1 MMNRR
6 DFLAMSGIS
15 LGTLPCASKTVAEGV
30 YDVRQYGARGDG
42 RRKDTEAIQRAVDEC
57 ASAGGGT
64 VYLSPGIYL
73 SGTVVLKENVTL
85 RLESGATLL
94 GSTDLADYRPQSG
107 PPSTGDANA
116 KHLLF
121 ARDAA
126 NVTVCGAGYIDGQG
140 KSFWV
145 PSGRVPPKPEDA
157 WRDVATYDWK
167 ALDRP
172 SPMLEF
178 FRCRN
183 LRIEDVTIAN
193 APGWTLRP
201 IECDTV
207 LIRGINIR
215 NPVIGPNT
223 DGIDVTCCQNVCIS
237 DCDIRTGDD
246 AICLKSEGPYGPMSL
261 TRNIVI
267 TNCLLTC
274 CCNGLKFGTATRGG
288 FENVAFSN
296 SVIYND
302 VVPLNERVISGV
314 AIEMVDGGWL
324 TGLVVSNIRMQRVRT
339 PIFIRLGDRS
349 RARGIPGTLHG
360 VLIEDVHATGAILTS
375 SITGLPNQAAEDI
388 TVSNVRIDTEERGR
402 AEWIDRAVPEQERSY
417 PEARMFGR
425 LPAYGFYC
433 RHVRG
438 LRLDN
443 VHLATTEPDQRPA
456 LHCDDVEDLRV
467 DGLAASAPASSEPLM
482 RLRNVKRALIA
493 GCQAPERTAMA
504 LAIEGTETHGVH
516 LVGNDFSRAEK
527 VFELRAGASA
537 SGVNQSGDR
546 MPQPNVPQG

>member
-1 MMNRR
+1 MNRR
-6 DFLAMSGIS
+6 DFLVMSGIS
-15 LGTLPCASKTVAEGV
+15 LATSPRVAKAVGEAV

-42 RRKDTEAIQRAVDEC
+42 REKDTEAIQKAVDTC

-64 VYLSPGIYL
+64 VYLSPGTYL
-73 SGTVVLKENVTL
+73 SGTVVLKENVTF

-94 GSTDLADYRPQSG
+94 GSTDLADYRLQPG
-107 PPSTGDANA
+107 PPSKGDANG

-126 NVTVCGAGYIDGQG
+126 NVTVCGGGQIDGQG
-140 KSFWV
+140 KAFWV
-145 PSGRVPPKPEDA
+145 PSNRVAPKPEDA
-157 WRDVATYDWK
+157 WRDVVAYDWK

-178 FRCRN
+178 FHCKN

-193 APGWTLRP
+193 AAGWTLRP
-201 IECDTV
+201 IECDGV

-215 NPVIGPNT
+215 NPVFGPNT
-223 DGIDVTCCQNVCIS
+223 DGIDVTCCENVCIA

-246 AICLKSEGPYGPMSL
+246 AICLKSEGPYGRMGL
-261 TRNIVI
+261 NRNIVI
-267 TNCLLTC
+267 TNCLMTC

-302 VVPLNERVISGV
+302 DVPLNQRVISGV

-324 TGLVVSNIRMQRVRT
+324 TGVVISNIRMQRVRT

-349 RARGIPGTLHG
+349 RAQGIPGKLRG
-360 VLIEDVHATGAILTS
+360 VLIENVHATGAILTS
-375 SITGLPNQAAEDI
+375 SITGLPNQIAEDI
-388 TVSNVRIDTEERGR
+388 TVSNVRIDTEENGK
-402 AEWIDRAVPEQERSY
+402 AEWLARAVPEQERNY

-433 RHVRG
+433 RHIRG
-438 LRLDN
+438 LRLDH
-443 VHLATTEPDQRPA
+443 VHLATTAPEQRPA
-456 LHCDDVEDLRV
+456 IHCDDVEDLRV
-467 DGLAASAPASSEPLM
+467 DGFEASAPSSSEPLLC
-482 RLRNVKRALIA
+482 LRNVKGALIA
-493 GCQAPERTAMA
+493 GCRAPEKAAMA
-504 LAIEGTETHGVH
+504 LAIEGPETQGIH
-516 LVGNDFSRAEK
+516 LVANDFRQAAK
-527 VFELRAGASA
+527 AFELRAGARA
-537 SGVNQSGDR
+537 SEVSSQSEDR
-546 MPQPNVPQG
+546 MPERSVP